1 MPIVVSGNAAKRLGR
16 AQHSATCQLSSAS
29 SFPELSC
36 KKQDH
41 VDLLAT
47 ILSTSVPRSASSRQ
61 EPAQNGKHNTA
72 DGVAIEH
79 GLTLSDPDTHI
90 IVDAND
96 LGALGL
102 YNGSCV
108 QVR

>member
-16 AQHSATCQLSSAS
+16 AQHSAACQLSCAS
-29 SFPELSC
+29 SLPQLLH
-36 KKQDH
+36 KKRDH
-41 VDLLAT
+41 VDLLAAV
-47 ILSTSVPRSASSRQ
+47 LSTSVPRSASPPQ
-61 EPAQNGKHNTA
+61 EASH
-72 DGVAIEH
+72 DGEHDTVDSIAIEH
-79 GLTLSDPDTHI
+79 GLKFSDPDADI

-96 LGALGL
+96 LGTLGL